1 MGIIGFNFDNI
12 SAERTKRPA
21 GNINIKQKIGI
32 TEISLEKLP
41 LNKEEDVLKFNFE
54 FLVDYEP
61 TFAKIHIK
69 GHVLSLEEPKMNKEI
84 LDKWKKS
91 KKVSQDMLEEVF
103 NVIVSKCTIKALSI
117 SQDINVPPLIPL
129 PRVQPNTQP
138 PPQEY
143 IG

>member
-1 MGIIGFNFDNI
+1 MAIIGFNFDNI
-12 SAERTKRPA
+12 SAERNKKLD

-41 LNKEEDVLKFNFE
+41 LGKEEEVLKFNFE

-61 TFAKIHIK
+61 EFAKIHIR
-69 GHVLSLEEPKMNKEI
+69 GHVLSLEDQKFNKEI

-91 KKVSQDMLEEVF
+91 KKVSQDMLNDIF
-103 NVIVSKCTIKALSI
+103 NVIVSKCTIKALAI

-129 PRVQPNTQP
+129 PKVQPAKQ
-138 PPQEY
+138 PQEY

>member
-1 MGIIGFNFDNI
+1 MAIIGFNFDNI
-12 SAERTKRPA
+12 SAERTNKPE

-32 TEISLEKLP
+32 KEITLEKLP
-41 LNKEEDVLKFNFE
+41 LGKEEEVLKFNFE

-61 TFAKIHIK
+61 SIAKIHII
-69 GHVLSLEEPKMNKEI
+69 GHVLSLEEPKRNKEI

-91 KKVSQDMLEEVF
+91 KKVSQDMLEDVF

-117 SQDINVPPLIPL
+117 SQDINIPPLIPL
-129 PRVQPNTQP
+129 PRVQPNKQ
-138 PPQEY
+138 PQEY